1 MRKLLLITGI
11 SALALTTFCAGFVL
25 AKKVDLLIDMED
37 LEESEAEFEPPTH
50 NTTKEDVVLEFGS
63 PVEAVQALI
72 PGRPSIKPIFSYRP
86 QTGEVMPEEARKI
99 LVDYNYMNPPRDPDG
114 SIYSALVK
122 DRKLDP
128 DLGPTLNETVHHI
141 DVKHTND
148 KIYIIS
154 ESEYFQNDTGYQQ
167 DTFTWYAIDQVLCD
181 SDDNVV
187 EDANGVIDLN
197 NLIFGHMS
205 ANKNVVYIRNE
216 HLEFEYE
223 VCYASQSWN

>member
-99 LVDYNYMNPPRDPDG
+99 LVDYNYMNPPKDPDG
-114 SIYSALVK
+114 SIYSALVR

-128 DLGPTLNETVHHI
+128 DLGSTLNETVHRI
-141 DVKHTND
+141 DVKRTND

-205 ANKNVVYIRNE
+205 DNQNVVYIRNE

-223 VCYASQSWN
+223 VCYAAQSWN